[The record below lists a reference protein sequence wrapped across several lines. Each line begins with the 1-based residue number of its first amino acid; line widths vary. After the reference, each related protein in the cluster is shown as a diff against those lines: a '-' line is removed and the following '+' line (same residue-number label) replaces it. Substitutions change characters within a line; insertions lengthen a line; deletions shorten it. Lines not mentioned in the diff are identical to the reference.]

1 MDIGASPDQ
10 LLQYDPGHYQ
20 TFDFVAGE
28 DDRVD
33 PTVHIRIGQV
43 LLKVWLDPEV
53 ANVYLTI
60 FLGPKEGRTGK
71 LLSQIVV
78 SQDEGVICNDMY

>member
-28 DDRVD
+28 DDQVD
-33 PTVHIRIGQV
+33 PTVFIRVGQV

-53 ANVYLTI
+53 ANVYLSVL
-60 FLGPKEGRTGK
+60 LGPKSGPVKHIAE
-71 LLSQIVV
+71 IVV
-78 SQDEGVICNDMY
+78 SQDEGVVCNDMF

>member
-60 FLGPKEGRTGK
+60 LLGPKGGPDR
-71 LLSQIVV
+71 LLSEIVV
-78 SQDEGVICNDMY
+78 SQDEGVIRDDMS